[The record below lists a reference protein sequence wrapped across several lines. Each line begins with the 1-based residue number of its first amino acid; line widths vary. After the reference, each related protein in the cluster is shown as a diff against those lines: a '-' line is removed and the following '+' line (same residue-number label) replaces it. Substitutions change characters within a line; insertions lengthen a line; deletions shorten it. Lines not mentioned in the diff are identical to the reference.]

1 MPTTRRDDSSSSG
14 APMVTWVRTRRMQ
27 GRAKQSIQFTWDFD
41 RFCVL
46 VSASYQR
53 AGLSMRVTESVVSG
67 ALHSGVTL
75 VTDSVEADRCGIV
88 CLLMKSGLL
97 DSGCQVCAWQQA
109 QHVCNAIKVAPL
121 TAA

>member
-1 MPTTRRDDSSSSG
+1 
-14 APMVTWVRTRRMQ
+14 
-27 GRAKQSIQFTWDFD
+27 
-41 RFCVL
+41 
-46 VSASYQR
+46 
-53 AGLSMRVTESVVSG
+53 MRVEESVLSS

-97 DSGCQVCAWQQA
+97 DTGCQVCAWQQSELDLRA
-109 QHVCNAIKVAPL
+109 PGILVTPL